1 MIKETALY
9 DRHVKLGAKMVDFHG
24 WNMPLYYTS
33 IIEEHMAVRKAV
45 GLFDVSHMGDVVV
58 EGNAASSLLE
68 HVLPSAVSRLDSGE
82 AMYSAFLDANG
93 NIIDD
98 TIVYKMNNKKYF
110 FVPNASMI
118 AIIFNWVKDNSS
130 GYDVKLNDLSDS
142 ISCLAI
148 QGPRSEDVLD
158 ELRLEFS
165 EQFKFRYHEAPEYG
179 LNSITGKN
187 EIIISGTGYTGEK
200 GVELLVNAERS
211 PELWDSVLEKV
222 RKYGGLPCGLGA
234 RDTLRTEKGM
244 LLSGTDF
251 NRDRNPYECAISF
264 IMTNDHDFIGKENLI
279 KDTKEI
285 FRGFKL
291 NEKIIPRHGNQIFN
305 GNENI
310 GTITSGTISPILGK
324 AIALGFI
331 DRKFS
336 KSGTAVKINIRDKT
350 EEAIVSKP
358 KIVP

>member
-1 MIKETALY
+1 MQKKTALY

-24 WNMPLYYTS
+24 WDMPLYYSS
-33 IIEEHMAVRKAV
+33 ILEEHMAVREKV

-58 EGNAASSLLE
+58 EGKDASAMLE
-68 HVLPSAVSRLDSGE
+68 HVLPSAVSNLNSGD

-98 TIVYKMNNKKYF
+98 TIVYRIGEEKYF

-118 AIIFNWVKDNSS
+118 EEIYNWVKKNSS
-130 GYDVKLNDLSDS
+130 GFDVSISNVSEK

-148 QGPRSEDVLD
+148 QGPESERVISKLNM
-158 ELRLEFS
+158 EYP
-165 EQFKFRYHEAPEYG
+165 EQFKFLYHDDYKYG
-179 LNSITGKN
+179 VNSITG
-187 EIIISGTGYTGEK
+187 ERDIIISGTGYTGEK
-200 GVELLVNAERS
+200 GVELLVDAEHS
-211 PELWDSVLEKV
+211 PELWDKVLNIVKA
-222 RKYGGLPCGLGA
+222 YGGLPCGLGA

-251 NRDRNPYECAISF
+251 NRDRNPYECSISF
-264 IMTNDHDFIGKENLI
+264 IMTNDGEFIGKDKLI

-285 FRGFKL
+285 FRGFRL
-291 NEKIIPRHGNQIFN
+291 DGKIIPRHGNMIFDN
-305 GNENI
+305 DRHI
-310 GTITSGTISPILGK
+310 GTVTSGTISPVLGK

-336 KSGTAVKINIRDKT
+336 RTGTPVNIIVRDKKVN
-350 EEAIVSKP
+350 AVVSKP
-358 KIVP
+358 KMVP